1 MIIHLDLDCF
11 FVSAERT
18 RISQLKNKP
27 VVVCKSGDSKIFSVE
42 DTESLMTESVG
53 GFNGLMQ
60 HKKEFRGFDKNEWKK
75 EFVDNK
81 GRVHGIVI
89 AKSYEAKKHGI
100 KTGTHLRDALF
111 MCPNLL
117 VIPSDHLF
125 YQQLSTKLKAFL
137 MTRIPILEQYSID
150 EFWGDLRGWVKD
162 EDTYSFMSSLQKE
175 ILEKFDLPMSIGASS
190 SKWIAKLATD
200 FNKPYGLT
208 LVTKE
213 EIPRFIHTM
222 PIEAFPGIGK
232 ALQKRFKNY
241 VIETLGEV
249 LKSKN
254 LVLGWG
260 TIGKQL
266 IARLSGEDNEAV
278 IHQRDRKSIGISRNF
293 HVIHDRD
300 EVMRRAIILSRHLS
314 HTIAKLHLYPTTYY
328 FKIRYESGI
337 KSKVS
342 HTIDRAFSESM
353 YRELTIKTIQELDE
367 YPHYGIHHLSLQVSN
382 FVTPT
387 QTKTFSLLHQ
397 EDDEKAKRLNEKLTK
412 LRDKYGVDIVR
423 CGVEKKHI
431 T

>member
-18 RISQLKNKP
+18 RIPQLKNKP
-27 VVVCKSGDSKIFSVE
+27 VVVCKSGDSKIFSIE

-53 GFNGLMQ
+53 GFNGLMH

-75 EFVDNK
+75 EFVDDK

-213 EIPRFIHTM
+213 EIPTFIHTM
-222 PIEAFPGIGK
+222 SIESFPGIGK
-232 ALQKRFKNY
+232 ALQKRFQNY
-241 VIETLGEV
+241 AIETLGEV

-314 HTIAKLHLYPTTYY
+314 HTIAKLLLYPTTYY
-328 FKIRYESGI
+328 FKIRYENGV

-397 EDDEKAKRLNEKLTK
+397 EEDEKAKKLNEKLTK

-423 CGVEKKHI
+423 CGVEKKRVE
-431 T
+431 